1 MEDKLNLAQCHFNCH
16 IGITEEERVKTQPI
30 IIDIELHL
38 NTKTAGRSGEL
49 HDSLDYRLAH
59 EAVKTLV
66 EKKSFTLIEAMAEE
80 TAALLL
86 RDFKIE
92 KVQIRVQKIEPMV
105 KRGGAWVGVEITRP

>member
-1 MEDKLNLAQCHFNCH
+1 
-16 IGITEEERVKTQPI
+16 
-30 IIDIELHL
+30 
-38 NTKTAGRSGEL
+38 
-49 HDSLDYRLAH
+49 
-59 EAVKTLV
+59 
-66 EKKSFTLIEAMAEE
+66 MAEE

>member
-1 MEDKLNLAQCHFNCH
+1 MEDKLILAQCHFNCH

-66 EKKSFTLIEAMAEE
+66 EKIIYAHRSNG
-80 TAALLL
+80 
-86 RDFKIE
+86 
-92 KVQIRVQKIEPMV
+92 
-105 KRGGAWVGVEITRP
+105 RGDGRASPQRFQN